1 MSCPITSRLSLLS
14 QTYTSEQLLIRH
26 NVFARQTDTY
36 RPCQRRAVPP
46 EPTCHWLLTPG
57 SWGVADAG
65 FQPCGQ
71 IFEMSAPSALYRR
84 IVAIPVLTFS
94 YARVSETQTC
104 PIVLPHQFK
113 GDRSGTSLKGFP
125 TIAEAMRWLTD
136 KDLADLNHPWSPLES
151 DLTSR
156 AQIDLSFHKKPA
168 FQIFLG
174 CQGLEDSLWA
184 GFDKQFF
191 LKCSTN
197 QM

>member
-1 MSCPITSRLSLLS
+1 MWRNELPGRARLALPS
-14 QTYTSEQLLIRH
+14 QTYTREQLPLRH
-26 NVFARQTDTY
+26 LLSSRHTDTH

-71 IFEMSAPSALYRR
+71 IFEMSAPSALYRL

-104 PIVLPHQFK
+104 PIVLPRQFK

-125 TIAEAMRWLTD
+125 TIAEAMRRLTD
-136 KDLADLNHPWSPLES
+136 E
-151 DLTSR
+151 TV
-156 AQIDLSFHKKPA
+156 Q
-168 FQIFLG
+168 
-174 CQGLEDSLWA
+174 
-184 GFDKQFF
+184 
-191 LKCSTN
+191 T
-197 QM
+197 